1 MKPCSMRTEAPRAVA
16 PAGHAGWPLMATA
29 PASTPATWTWAPP
42 MTTAGPHIV
51 TNHNRKEHHMPNTK
65 SSTCPNSDTESS
77 PCSMKGRV
85 INYIRAGYA
94 GLYLVSPEEQRVESE
109 LKEIAQEVGFNL
121 YVWSTTT
128 GLIDTDKGS
137 GRQVNDPMEAL
148 LAITELPEKTI
159 TILRDFHLFLNGD
172 PNPLL
177 LRQLKDALQ
186 HAKTRNTPLILLG
199 CRLCLPPELERE
211 ITVEFAL

>member
-1 MKPCSMRTEAPRAVA
+1 MARAR
-16 PAGHAGWPLMATA
+16 
-29 PASTPATWTWAPP
+29 ASTRATWTWELPIS
-42 MTTAGPHIV
+42 TAGPLTVI
-51 TNHNRKEHHMPNTK
+51 NHNRKEHHMPNTK
-65 SSTCPNSDTESS
+65 SSNSPKSDTANLRSND
-77 PCSMKGRV
+77 MKSKI
-85 INYIRAGYA
+85 INYIRAGYP

-109 LKEIAQEVGFNL
+109 LKAIAREVGFSL
-121 YVWSTTT
+121 YAWSTTT

-148 LAITELPEKTI
+148 LAIMELPEKTI